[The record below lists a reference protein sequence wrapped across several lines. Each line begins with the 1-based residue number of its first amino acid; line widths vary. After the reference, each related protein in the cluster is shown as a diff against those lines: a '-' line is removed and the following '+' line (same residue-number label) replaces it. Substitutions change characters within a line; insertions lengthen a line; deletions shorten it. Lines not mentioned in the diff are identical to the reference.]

1 MHPEFIKWLSEQ
13 KYSYFTSDPINDD
26 TTQDW
31 ILDEVIKFSK
41 SSTIWS
47 WDVMVKAEL
56 EWKQNG
62 QRFSTMAQGAKI

>member
-56 EWKQNG
+56 EWTQNE
-62 QRFSTMAQGAKI
+62 QRLL

>member
-13 KYSYFTSDPINDD
+13 KYSYFTNDPINND

-31 ILDEVIKFSK
+31 ILDEVITFYK
-41 SSTIWS
+41 SPTIWS

-56 EWKQNG
+56 EWIQNG
-62 QRFSTMAQGAKI
+62 QRL

>member
-47 WDVMVKAEL
+47 WDVMVKSEL
-56 EWKQNG
+56 EWEQNE
-62 QRFSTMAQGAKI
+62 RKLYRMAQGAKI